1 VSDQD
6 TVGSV
11 AGEIAS
17 AFQPLADAFGSP
29 QGFAAFMESLG
40 WTMNAVPPALSPL
53 GDAAGQFAALLR
65 GNGSDPSVPELLQAI
80 VGFTGAVNGIASQP
94 DANFP
99 SGLDVA
105 AFKAE
110 FPQQLVDALVI
121 DYLTDRLGGW
131 GALLQLGG
139 VIRLEDVPAAAGR
152 PAFTR
157 RSIAWADLGDFLNAP
172 ASIPQNAYLWGQAGF
187 RDEQLVGNLAEAFDA
202 WQLNYHFATI
212 DPALFG
218 NLTAGALDPDK
229 VFQTALQLPFFEE
242 LTSGVGGSVGLEL
255 LILPQTAAKS
265 GGFAVIPYA
274 EGSLDQ
280 DIPLSDA
287 VAIQVR
293 GQLQT
298 AGGIAIV
305 FRPGDPLA
313 LSTGAPASSAAFS
326 IGLVTRS
333 SDGQKT
339 ILLGSPSASRLE
351 YGSIGLLAGFRAE
364 GAANSFF
371 GEVTLNSGSLV
382 ISPGPDADGF
392 LAQLLPSS
400 LSADL
405 SLTLGL
411 DTRSGFYF
419 GGSGGLEV
427 QLPLHISIGPID
439 VVSATI
445 SVRPSGNAVLIDLGA
460 SIRGSLGPLQ
470 ATVENIGLS
479 IPFTFPGHGGNLG
492 PLDVSLRF
500 KAPNGVGLSIDA
512 AVVSGGG
519 FLSID
524 TARGQY
530 AGVLQLTIADF
541 LNVTAIGLI
550 ETKLPDGSEGF
561 SLLLIITADFGAGVQ
576 LGFGFTLLAVGGL
589 VGLNRGM
596 LFQPVLD
603 AIRTNSISSVLFPQN
618 VVANATRIISDLQA
632 FFPPQQGTFLIG
644 PMAKIGWGEPTLA
657 SLSLGVIIEIPP
669 GDIAILGIIRLALPA
684 DDVAI
689 LVLQVN
695 FAGAIEVDKQRIYFY
710 AALFDSHVLFITIDG
725 SMGLLVAYGPDANFI
740 VSVGGFHPQ
749 FHPPP
754 LPFPTPQRIS
764 LNLINESFARI
775 HADGYFAVTS
785 NTVQFGT
792 HANYFFG
799 FSALNVQGASSFDAL
814 IQFSPFHFIVSFSTS
829 FSVNIFGIGAFGIDI
844 ALSVEGPTPF
854 HASGTASISFFFFSV
869 GINIDFTWGESRDTT
884 LPPIAVMPLL
894 TAELGK
900 QSNWRALLPSGNT
913 LLVSLRH
920 LDAAEAALLLHPV
933 GMLQISQRLVPLDLT
948 LDKFGNQKPSDANL
962 FALDVT
968 SPGLTKTRNL
978 QEEFAPSQ
986 FQNLSDAQKL
996 SQPGYV
1002 PLDSGIELAVGGV
1015 ALASGTAIT
1024 RNVRYDLTIID
1035 TKLRRVFIR
1044 FFIFTG
1050 TLFRFLLNGSSVTR
1064 SPFSA
1069 YQQAQRQPFEGTVTV
1084 SPETFAVA
1092 FTATNKIY
1100 RPEAA
1105 AFTSQTAANDYV
1117 ARTVA
1122 NDPTLGG
1129 TLHALPQFELAA

>member
-1 VSDQD
+1 VSEQD
-6 TVGSV
+6 TVGSL
-11 AGEIAS
+11 AAEIAS

-53 GDAAGQFAALLR
+53 GDAAGQFTALL
-65 GNGSDPSVPELLQAI
+65 GDDGTDPGVPQLLAAI
-80 VGFTGAVNGIASQP
+80 AGFTGAVNGIASQP
-94 DANFP
+94 DGNFP
-99 SGLDVA
+99 AGLDVA

-110 FPQQLVDALVI
+110 FPQQLLDALVI
-121 DYLTDRLGGW
+121 DYLTNRFGGW
-131 GALLQLGG
+131 GGLLKLAG
-139 VIRLEDVPAAAGR
+139 VIRFEDVPAAADR

-157 RSIAWADLGDFLNAP
+157 RSVAWADLGNFVSAP
-172 ASIPQNAYLWGQAGF
+172 TAIPQNAYLWGQTGF
-187 RDEQLVGNLAEAFDA
+187 RDEQLVDYLADA
-202 WQLNYHFATI
+202 LDSWHLNYHFDAV
-212 DPALFG
+212 DPGLFG
-218 NLTAGALDPDK
+218 SLTAGALDPDK

-242 LTSGVGGSVGLEL
+242 LTSGGGGAVGLEL
-255 LILPQTAAKS
+255 LILPQTAAKF

-280 DIPLSDA
+280 DIPLSDT

-293 GQLQT
+293 GRVQA
-298 AGGIAIV
+298 AGAIAIV
-305 FRPGDPLA
+305 LRPGDPVA
-313 LSTGAPASSAAFS
+313 VSTGDPASSAAFS
-326 IGLVTRS
+326 IGLVTQG
-333 SDGQKT
+333 SDGQRT
-339 ILLGSPSASRLE
+339 TLLGTPGASRLE
-351 YGSIGLLAGFRAE
+351 YGSLGLLAGFRAE
-364 GAANSFF
+364 GAASSFF
-371 GEVTLNSGSLV
+371 GEVTLTDASLV
-382 ISPGPDADGF
+382 ISPGADADGF

-419 GGSGGLEV
+419 SGSGGLEV
-427 QLPLHISIGPID
+427 QLPVHISIGPID
-439 VVSATI
+439 VASATI
-445 SVRPSGNAVLIDLGA
+445 SVRPSGNAVPIDLGA
-460 SIRGSLGPLQ
+460 SIQASLGPLQ
-470 ATVENIGLS
+470 ASVENIGLS
-479 IPFTFPGHGGNLG
+479 IPFTFPGQGGNLG
-492 PLDVSLRF
+492 PLNVSLGF
-500 KAPNGVGLSIDA
+500 KPPTGVGLSIDA

-550 ETKLPDGSEGF
+550 ETKLPDGSPGF
-561 SLLLIITADFGAGVQ
+561 SLLIILTADFGAGIQ

-596 LFQPVLD
+596 LFQPIMD
-603 AIRTNSISSVLFPQN
+603 AIRTNAISSVAFPQN

-684 DDVAI
+684 DEEAI

-725 SMGLLVAYGPDANFI
+725 SMGLLVAYGANANFI
-740 VSVGGFHPQ
+740 VSVGGFHPL
-749 FHPPP
+749 FRPPP

-792 HANYFFG
+792 HADYFFG

-814 IQFSPFHFIVSFSTS
+814 IQFSPFHFTVSFSTS
-829 FSVNIFGIGAFGIDI
+829 FSVNVFGIGCYGIDI
-844 ALSVEGPTPF
+844 ALTVDGPTPF

-869 GINIDFTWGESRDTT
+869 GIHIDLTWGESRDTT
-884 LPPIAVMPLL
+884 LPPVAVMPLL

-900 QSNWRALLPSGNT
+900 QTNWRALLSSGNT

-920 LDAAEAALLLHPV
+920 LEAAEAALVLHPV
-933 GMLQISQRLVPLDLT
+933 GLLQISQRLVPLDLT
-948 LDKFGNQKPSDANL
+948 LDKFGNQTPSDANL
-962 FALDVT
+962 FTLDVA

-978 QEEFAPSQ
+978 QDEFAPSQ
-986 FQNLSDAQKL
+986 FQNFSDAQKL
-996 SQPGYV
+996 SQAGYV
-1002 PLDSGIELAVGGV
+1002 PLDSGVELTVGGV

-1050 TLFRFLLNGSSVTR
+1050 TLFRFLLSGASVTR
-1064 SPFSA
+1064 SPLSA
-1069 YQQAQRQPFEGTVTV
+1069 YQQAQRRPFEGTVTV
-1084 SPETFAVA
+1084 SPESFSVA
-1092 FTATNKIY
+1092 FSATNKLY
-1100 RPEAA
+1100 QPGAA

-1117 ARTVA
+1117 ARAVA
-1122 NDPTLGG
+1122 NDPTLSG
-1129 TLHALPQFELAA
+1129 TLHVLPQFELAA